1 MTWNTIIRDL
11 RKDYIKEAKTYVEE
25 VMPHLD
31 FNKTKEI
38 KKNTSDFISKMYL
51 NSYNKYLQDEQI
63 VNKEIIENLLI
74 TDEAKSFFKD
84 IAKPPS
90 TIEWE

>member
-1 MTWNTIIRDL
+1 
-11 RKDYIKEAKTYVEE
+11 
-25 VMPHLD
+25 
-31 FNKTKEI
+31 
-38 KKNTSDFISKMYL
+38 MYL